1 MNILLTSAGRRNYL
15 VKYFKEAIQ
24 DQGEIHASNSV
35 WSPALEVADKAVIT
49 PLIYDDTYIQFIL
62 EYCLTNDISVILSLF
77 DIDLPVL
84 SKSKNLF
91 KKNGIEL
98 LVSDFEVTQICNDKW
113 ETYKFLI
120 SNGILTPKTFIS
132 KQNCLESVS
141 CGQTKFP
148 LVIKPRWG
156 MGSIGI
162 CVADNRNELEV
173 LVKKTKNEIL
183 NSYLK
188 FESTATPD
196 ESIIIQEMVS
206 GIEYGLDVINDLN
219 KNYIT
224 TLVKRKTAM
233 RAGETDSAITE
244 NNPILR
250 KTGETISKHLG
261 HILNLDVDCFFDIV
275 KKPYVLEMNCRF
287 GGHYPFSHLAG
298 ANLPLAIVKWISG
311 KVVERSLFDIQYGV
325 EGYKEIVIKQKT
337 LNGERI

>member
-1 MNILLTSAGRRNYL
+1 MNILLTSVGRRNYL
-15 VKYFKEAIQ
+15 VNYFKEALKG
-24 DQGEIHASNSV
+24 QGEIHASNSV

-49 PLIYDDTYIQFIL
+49 PLIYDDSYIQFIL
-62 EYCLTNDISVILSLF
+62 KYCLTNNISVILSLF

-84 SKSKNLF
+84 SKSKDVF
-91 KKNGIEL
+91 KNNGIEL

-113 ETYKFLI
+113 RTYKFLV
-120 SNGILTPKTFIS
+120 NNEILTPKTFLS
-132 KQNCLESVS
+132 KQNCLESIA
-141 CGQTKFP
+141 CGQTNFP

-162 CVADNRNELEV
+162 YVADNKSELEV
-173 LVKKTKNEIL
+173 LFKKTKKEIL

-188 FESTATPD
+188 YESTATIN
-196 ESIIIQEMVS
+196 ESIIIQEMVN
-206 GIEYGLDVINDLN
+206 GVEYGLDIINNLN

-244 NNPILR
+244 NHPILR
-250 KTGETISKHLG
+250 KTGEKISKHLG
-261 HILNLDVDCFFDIV
+261 HILNLDVDCFIDKV
-275 KKPYVLEMNCRF
+275 NKPYVLEMNCRF

-311 KVVERSLFDIQYGV
+311 KVVEKSLFDIEYGI
-325 EGYKEIVIKQKT
+325 EGYKEIVIKRKT
-337 LNGERI
+337 LGGE

>member
-1 MNILLTSAGRRNYL
+1 MNILLTSAGRRSYL
-15 VKYFKEAIQ
+15 VYYFKEALK

-35 WSPALEVADKAVIT
+35 WSPALEVADKSVIT
-49 PLIYDDTYIQFIL
+49 PLIYDDSYIRFIL
-62 EYCLTNDISVILSLF
+62 EYCLKNNISVILSLF

-84 SKSKNLF
+84 SKAKNIF

-113 ETYKFLI
+113 KTYKFLI
-120 SNGILTPKTFIS
+120 NNGILTPKTFLS
-132 KQNCLESVS
+132 KQNCLESID
-141 CGQTKFP
+141 CGQTNFP

-162 CVADNRNELEV
+162 YVADNKDELEV
-173 LVKKTKNEIL
+173 LFTKTKNEIL

-188 FESTATPD
+188 FESTATQN
-196 ESIIIQEMVS
+196 ESIIIQEIVS
-206 GIEYGLDVINDLN
+206 GVEYGLDIINDLN
-219 KNYIT
+219 KNYII

-233 RAGETDSAITE
+233 RAGETDSAVTE
-244 NNPILR
+244 NQPILR

-261 HILNLDVDCFFDIV
+261 HILNLDVDCFFDNV
-275 KKPYVLEMNCRF
+275 NEPYVLEMNCRF

-311 KVVERSLFDIQYGV
+311 KVVERSLFDIEYGV

-337 LNGERI
+337 LNGGRI